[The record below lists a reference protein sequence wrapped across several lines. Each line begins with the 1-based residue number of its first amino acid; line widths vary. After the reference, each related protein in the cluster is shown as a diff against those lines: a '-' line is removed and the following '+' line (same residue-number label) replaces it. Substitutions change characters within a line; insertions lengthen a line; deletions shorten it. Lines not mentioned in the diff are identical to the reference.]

1 MNYLELLPTNVHED
15 IVTRL
20 KIEDLFNV
28 EIKDDIIY
36 FIRNYNN
43 IKNKK
48 IIEKCKISLSE
59 EKLFQEKFSKKINSF
74 SFYENIFTGFYNSIN
89 KYLLYNGKNKI
100 YIIKYKNQRIINL
113 SDEANKKVFDWLTS
127 KIKCTNCK
135 KGFDFQLIKNKIKVK
150 NLNYCHFLC
159 EGQTKKHNYNYNYN
173 YSYSNPK
180 IYYQTCG
187 NRLECLHNEC
197 IVKCGV

>member
-1 MNYLELLPTNVHED
+1 M
-15 IVTRL
+15 
-20 KIEDLFNV
+20 
-28 EIKDDIIY
+28 
-36 FIRNYNN
+36 
-43 IKNKK
+43 
-48 IIEKCKISLSE
+48 
-59 EKLFQEKFSKKINSF
+59 
-74 SFYENIFTGFYNSIN
+74 
-89 KYLLYNGKNKI
+89 
-100 YIIKYKNQRIINL
+100 

-159 EGQTKKHNYNYNYN
+159 EGQTKKYNYNYNYN

-197 IVKCGV
+197 IVKCGVCQKTLCQPCIEKKIQIVPNVKWFIVDHLVANV